1 MVGVIAFGVF
11 RPLSVQFSW
20 LTANKHREQ
29 RVPEKKPGGGIAKAL
44 VPPQIPLRNLLT
56 AAILA
61 GIVTHF
67 LAGIDTVYEK
77 ILKYVRTTRSTT
89 DFQCGT

>member
-20 LTANKHREQ
+20 LTANKRREQ
-29 RVPEKKPGGGIAKAL
+29 RVPEKKPGRGTDKSL
-44 VPPQIPLRNLLT
+44 QPPQIPLRNHLT
-56 AAILA
+56 TAILT

-67 LAGIDTVYEK
+67 LTGID
-77 ILKYVRTTRSTT
+77 IHDDATRDKMRQVGASSLVSL
-89 DFQCGT
+89 